1 MESRQ
6 AAIEIEKTFRSA
18 NKSILDVAAGLDV
31 GGRVPFL
38 CECSDTRCREL
49 IRMPW
54 EEFAALHRHGDLY
67 VVVPGHELLEVEQLV
82 AESKRYNV
90 VEK

>member
-1 MESRQ
+1 MALETEQ
-6 AAIEIEKTFRSA
+6 TFRGA
-18 NKSILDVAAGLDV
+18 NMSIMDVAAELDV

-54 EEFAALHRHGDLY
+54 AEFEALHRHGKLY

-82 AESKRYNV
+82 VESATYNV

>member
-18 NKSILDVAAGLDV
+18 NKSILDVAAELDV

-82 AESKRYNV
+82 AESKTYNV

>member
-1 MESRQ
+1 MGARQ

-18 NKSILDVAAGLDV
+18 NKSIVDVAAELDV

-38 CECSDTRCREL
+38 CECSDTSCRDV

-54 EEFAALHRHGDLY
+54 AEFAALHRHGELY

-82 AESKRYNV
+82 AESKTYNV

>member
-6 AAIEIEKTFRSA
+6 AAIEIEQTFRSA
-18 NKSILDVAAGLDV
+18 NQSILDVAAELEV
-31 GGRVPFL
+31 GGMVPFL
-38 CECSDTRCREL
+38 CECCDTGCREL

-54 EEFAALHRHGDLY
+54 AEFAALHRHGRLY
-67 VVVPGHELLEVEQLV
+67 VVAPGHELLEVEQLV
-82 AESKRYNV
+82 AESKTYNV